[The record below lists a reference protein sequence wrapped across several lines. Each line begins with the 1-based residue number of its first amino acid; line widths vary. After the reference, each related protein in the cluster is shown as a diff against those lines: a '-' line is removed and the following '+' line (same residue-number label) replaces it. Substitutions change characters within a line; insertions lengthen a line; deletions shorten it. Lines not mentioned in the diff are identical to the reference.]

1 MSGLDL
7 TEAVEAAARAAA
19 EHRAFVGNARPSDG
33 MSMWDSLRPEVQHLL
48 RELALP
54 LVAAAFAT
62 LTPERRA
69 TFHGHGFVD
78 QAAERL
84 VTPWV
89 EIPDEVLSDEAIQML
104 RDRLMKVRADRAE
117 DPS

>member
-1 MSGLDL
+1 LG
-7 TEAVEAAARAAA
+7 AAQLEVARLKA
-19 EHRAFVGNARPSDG
+19 
-33 MSMWDSLRPEVQHLL
+33 
-48 RELALP
+48 ELAELR
-54 LVAAAFAT
+54 AS
-62 LTPERRA
+62 LTPERRP
-69 TFHGHGFVD
+69 TFHGHGFVE